1 MGRDLST
8 SPAVA
13 VRVLGAL
20 ANRRIN
26 VNLIDHGAQK
36 MNMMVGVSGADYE
49 AVSYTHLG
57 RTNQRGYL
65 GNRAKRLLEGIF
77 WQRNGKCFR

>member
-49 AVSYTHLG
+49 AAVQAIYTEF
-57 RTNQRGYL
+57 
-65 GNRAKRLLEGIF
+65 AKVEI
-77 WQRNGKCFR
+77 